1 MGVGGRVFSV
11 PVDRCP
17 VAADEDEK
25 VQPMKQTTDP
35 AIHQEREKAF
45 FQHVQ
50 AVLNDDR
57 LRLLTKSGRRS
68 IAATFPHVTMGQP
81 GVARGESV
89 KRLMMQLNLSDRSLQ
104 QRMPV
109 GERLQVLL
117 RRRSLWMFK
126 QPIGRLLV
134 MSWSPTES
142 LLQGEI
148 AKPMEPADIN
158 ALLAGQKQLSDDL
171 PSTVVVMST
180 SGFSPQAVEL
190 ARAKAQHTLVLAEPN
205 DAGGWTI
212 HAPAAESALAE
223 LLDPEQEQA
232 KRQRVRNYLSEHQSD
247 LVLGSVAADKI
258 AAVTLL
264 PVQTVE
270 SELKSYARQ
279 EPGLAARK
287 IDGKLTLYREGSA
300 IADNGGLNMPFWDS
314 IRSIFKLEE
323 SAERKVARLAAERAS
338 LTGQR
343 ERCYDEIAVVE
354 RRESELT
361 KDFQTSTALAQRRI
375 ASEIS
380 QLRKVIERRQQI
392 LSVIDKKVNVINTA
406 IHTLELKQQIDPAKL
421 KKLENIAVDTEEVE
435 SGLAALQQLD
445 EEANES
451 AGIGASEM
459 PEDVQA
465 IMDELRGKAG
475 TEPTATATN
484 VIPPQKA
491 ASPQAAKTESPP
503 APLPRQRSE
512 PEAG

>member
-1 MGVGGRVFSV
+1 
-11 PVDRCP
+11 
-17 VAADEDEK
+17 
-25 VQPMKQTTDP
+25 MKQTTDP

-50 AVLNDDR
+50 AVLNDNG
-57 LRLLTKSGRRS
+57 LRVVTTLGRRS
-68 IAATFPHVTMGQP
+68 VAAMWPHVTMGQP

-117 RRRSLWMFK
+117 RQRSFWMFK
-126 QPIGRLLV
+126 RPVGRLLV
-134 MSWSPTES
+134 MSHSPTES
-142 LLQGEI
+142 LLQGETPV
-148 AKPMEPADIN
+148 PMEPGEID
-158 ALLAGQKQLSDDL
+158 ALLATQKQLGDDL
-171 PSTVVVMST
+171 PSTVVLMST
-180 SGFSPQAVEL
+180 SGFSPQALEL
-190 ARAKAQHTLVLAEPN
+190 ARSKGRHTLLLAEPN

-212 HAPAAESALAE
+212 HAPAIASDLAE
-223 LLDPEQEQA
+223 LFDPEQEQA
-232 KRQRVRNYLSEHQSD
+232 KRQRIRNYLSAHQLD

-258 AAVTLL
+258 AAAMVL

-279 EPGLAARK
+279 QPGLAARK
-287 IDGKLTLYREGSA
+287 IDGKLMLYREGSA
-300 IADNGGLNMPFWDS
+300 SADTGGLNMPFWDN

-323 SAERKVARLAAERAS
+323 SAERKIARLAAERAS

-375 ASEIS
+375 ATEIS
-380 QLRKVIERRQQI
+380 QLRKDLERRQQI

-406 IHTLELKQQIDPAKL
+406 VHTLELKQQIDPAKL

-435 SGLAALQQLD
+435 SGLASLQQLD
-445 EEANES
+445 EEANDS

-465 IMDELRGKAG
+465 IMDELRGKTAA
-475 TEPTATATN
+475 EPTTAATN
-484 VIPPQKA
+484 VIPPEKA
-491 ASPQAAKTESPP
+491 ASPQAAKTESSPTP
-503 APLPRQRSE
+503 VPRQRSE